1 MNRMRYLSVCLVQ
14 VMLLTMLCFGSRSN
28 LKSKYVESFYTLKV
42 CLTMMN

>member
-14 VMLLTMLCFGSRSN
+14 VMLLTMLC
-28 LKSKYVESFYTLKV
+28 LKSKYVESCYTLKV